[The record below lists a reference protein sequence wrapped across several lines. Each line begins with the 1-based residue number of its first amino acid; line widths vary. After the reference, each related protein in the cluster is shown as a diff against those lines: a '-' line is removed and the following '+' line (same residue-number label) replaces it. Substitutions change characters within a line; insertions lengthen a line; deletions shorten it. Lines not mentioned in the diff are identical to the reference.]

1 MCGYSVLSQPFRSI
15 LKKDIREVSGAYP
28 NPIEDP
34 TKSTGT
40 NSVMR
45 KRISAFSTLINLLT
59 ALCLF
64 AAPTANIIAAGG
76 STNRQV
82 QQTKPN
88 ILAKI
93 NFNPKVDGFGFQN
106 YTNSKHVWQDDMNAG
121 DMIRLF
127 GAKAVCLKGSTA
139 QDCVMKASL
148 RASG

>member
-1 MCGYSVLSQPFRSI
+1 
-15 LKKDIREVSGAYP
+15 
-28 NPIEDP
+28 
-34 TKSTGT
+34 
-40 NSVMR
+40 MR

-59 ALCLF
+59 AFCLF
-64 AAPTANIIAAGG
+64 AAPTANIIAASG
-76 STNRQV
+76 SMNRQV

-139 QDCVMKASL
+139 QDCVMKASAREWMMQKL
-148 RASG
+148 EAAGGGH